1 MARSSNTRL
10 KLAERVDT
18 DDLVTLWHVGGD
30 RPCRGPALKVPPG
43 FLDAE
48 EPVLPEGCELPDGS
62 KLKAGAALVC
72 GTCGETLGSELAS
85 QVALSRGRHR
95 S

>member
-1 MARSSNTRL
+1 MARSSNMRL
-10 KLAERVDT
+10 KPAELVDS
-18 DDLVTLWHVGGD
+18 DALVTLWHVGGN

-72 GTCGETLGSELAS
+72 GTCGESLADDLAS
-85 QVALSRGRHR
+85 QVTLSRGRHR

>member
-10 KLAERVDT
+10 KLPEPVDT
-18 DDLVTLWHVGGD
+18 DDLVTLWH
-30 RPCRGPALKVPPG
+30 G
-43 FLDAE
+43 FLDADE
-48 EPVLPEGCELPDGS
+48 SVLPEGCELPDGS
-62 KLKAGAALVC
+62 KLEAGAALVC
-72 GTCGETLGSELAS
+72 GTCGESLGSDLAS